1 MSPKTAPG
9 PTAWLRSRFA
19 TLRHYHRVAEVGEIA
34 RRYFAMNAFDGVLT
48 TLGVLVGS
56 YLGHAHSAH
65 QVVAVGLGAAVA
77 MGISGFYGSYLIER
91 AERDR
96 SLRELED
103 VTLSSLEDSDI
114 AAASTYATIVIA
126 CVDGVSP
133 FIAAALVLAP
143 FLVGFTSLH
152 SAYVA
157 GVVDRLRRALR
168 ARRVPRS
175 RLAPAPG
182 VVGHEAGGGR
192 RPVPGPER
200 APRLGPALRA
210 P

>member
-1 MSPKTAPG
+1 MTASG
-9 PTAWLRSRFA
+9 PAGWLRRKLA

-56 YLGHAHSAH
+56 SIAHVHSAR

-77 MGISGFYGSYLIER
+77 MGVSGFYGSYLIER

-114 AAASTYATIVIA
+114 AAASTYATVVIA
-126 CVDGVSP
+126 LVDGASP
-133 FIAAALVLAP
+133 FVAALLVLLPFLGGLMSMHTAYVTGVAVAFVELFLLGLFLGRVSRQRLVWSGVKLAAAGVLCLA
-143 FLVGFTSLH
+143 L
-152 SAYVA
+152 SALLDY
-157 GVVDRLRRALR
+157 GLR
-168 ARRVPRS
+168 
-175 RLAPAPG
+175 
-182 VVGHEAGGGR
+182 
-192 RPVPGPER
+192 
-200 APRLGPALRA
+200 
-210 P
+210 

>member
-1 MSPKTAPG
+1 VSPKTAPG

-65 QVVAVGLGAAVA
+65 QVVAVGLAAAVA

-133 FIAAALVLAP
+133 FAAAALVLAP
-143 FLVGFTSLH
+143 FLVGFTSLN
-152 SAYVA
+152 SAYIAGVAIAFVELFALGMFLGRVSRQRLVWSGMKLAVA
-157 GVVDRLRRALR
+157 GVLCLVLSALLDWGLR
-168 ARRVPRS
+168 
-175 RLAPAPG
+175 
-182 VVGHEAGGGR
+182 
-192 RPVPGPER
+192 
-200 APRLGPALRA
+200 
-210 P
+210 

>member
-1 MSPKTAPG
+1 MSPAIAPG
-9 PTAWLRSRFA
+9 ATGWLRDKIA

-56 YLGHAHSAH
+56 YIGRVHSAH
-65 QVVAVGLGAAVA
+65 QVIAVGLGAAVA

-96 SLRELED
+96 SLRELEN

-133 FIAAALVLAP
+133 FVAAALVLLP
-143 FLVGFTSLH
+143 FFFAGVISLNVAYVVGVTVAFVELFALGLFLGRVSRQRLIW
-152 SAYVA
+152 SGMKLAVA
-157 GVVDRLRRALR
+157 GVLCLALSALLDWGLR
-168 ARRVPRS
+168 
-175 RLAPAPG
+175 
-182 VVGHEAGGGR
+182 
-192 RPVPGPER
+192 
-200 APRLGPALRA
+200 
-210 P
+210 

>member
-1 MSPKTAPG
+1 MSPATAPG
-9 PTAWLRSRFA
+9 ATGWLRDKIA

-56 YLGHAHSAH
+56 YIGRVHSAH
-65 QVVAVGLGAAVA
+65 QVIAVGLGAAVA

-103 VTLSSLEDSDI
+103 VTLSSLGDSDI

-126 CVDGVSP
+126 FVDGVSP
-133 FIAAALVLAP
+133 FVAAALVLAP
-143 FLVGFTSLH
+143 FLVGFTSLN

-157 GVVDRLRRALR
+157 GVAIAFVELFALGVFLGRVSRQRLVWSGMKLAVAGVLCLVLSAL
-168 ARRVPRS
+168 
-175 RLAPAPG
+175 LDWG
-182 VVGHEAGGGR
+182 LH
-192 RPVPGPER
+192 
-200 APRLGPALRA
+200 
-210 P
+210 

>member
-1 MSPKTAPG
+1 MSPATAPG
-9 PTAWLRSRFA
+9 ATGWLRDKIA

-56 YLGHAHSAH
+56 YIGRVHSAH
-65 QVVAVGLGAAVA
+65 QVIAVGLGAAVA

-126 CVDGVSP
+126 CVDGISP
-133 FIAAALVLAP
+133 FVAAALVLLP
-143 FLVGFTSLH
+143 FFFGSVVSLNA
-152 SAYVA
+152 AYVSGVVIAFVELFALGLFLGRVSRQRLIWSGMKLAVA
-157 GVVDRLRRALR
+157 GVLCLALSALLDWGLR
-168 ARRVPRS
+168 
-175 RLAPAPG
+175 
-182 VVGHEAGGGR
+182 
-192 RPVPGPER
+192 
-200 APRLGPALRA
+200 
-210 P
+210 

>member
-1 MSPKTAPG
+1 MSPKTASG
-9 PTAWLRSRFA
+9 PAAWLGSRIE
-19 TLRHYHRVAEVGEIA
+19 TLRHYHRVAEVGKIA

-77 MGISGFYGSYLIER
+77 MGVSGFYGSYLIER

-133 FIAAALVLAP
+133 FIAAGLVLAP
-143 FLVGFTSLH
+143 FLVGFSNLH
-152 SAYVA
+152 SAYLAGVVIAFVELFALGVFLGRVSRQRLVWSGMKLAVA
-157 GVVDRLRRALR
+157 GVLCLVLSALLDYGLR
-168 ARRVPRS
+168 
-175 RLAPAPG
+175 
-182 VVGHEAGGGR
+182 
-192 RPVPGPER
+192 
-200 APRLGPALRA
+200 
-210 P
+210 

>member
-1 MSPKTAPG
+1 MSPQTASG
-9 PTAWLRSRFA
+9 LTGWLRGRFA

-56 YLGHAHSAH
+56 YIGHVHSAH

-77 MGISGFYGSYLIER
+77 MGVSGFYGSYLIER

-126 CVDGVSP
+126 ARRRRVAVRRRGAHADPVLPRPARAFTPPTSP
-133 FIAAALVLAP
+133 ASSSPSSSCSCWACSWAACRASGC
-143 FLVGFTSLH
+143 LVG
-152 SAYVA
+152 
-157 GVVDRLRRALR
+157 RQ
-168 ARRVPRS
+168 
-175 RLAPAPG
+175 
-182 VVGHEAGGGR
+182 AGGGR
-192 RPVPGPER
+192 RAVRWP
-200 APRLGPALRA
+200 
-210 P
+210 

>member
-1 MSPKTAPG
+1 VSPKTAPG
-9 PTAWLRSRFA
+9 PIAWLRSRFE
-19 TLRHYHRVAEVGEIA
+19 TLRHYHRVAEVGQIA

-56 YLGHAHSAH
+56 YVGHVHSAH

-77 MGISGFYGSYLIER
+77 MGVSGFYGSYLIER

-143 FLVGFTSLH
+143 FLVGSLSLH
-152 SAYVA
+152 SAYIAGMAIAFVELFALGVFLGRVSRQRLVWSGMKLAVA
-157 GVVDRLRRALR
+157 GVLCLVLSALLDYGLR
-168 ARRVPRS
+168 
-175 RLAPAPG
+175 
-182 VVGHEAGGGR
+182 
-192 RPVPGPER
+192 
-200 APRLGPALRA
+200 
-210 P
+210 

>member
-9 PTAWLRSRFA
+9 PIAWLRSRFE
-19 TLRHYHRVAEVGEIA
+19 TLRHYHRVAEVGQIA

-56 YLGHAHSAH
+56 YVGHVHSAH

-77 MGISGFYGSYLIER
+77 MGVSGFYGSYLIER

-143 FLVGFTSLH
+143 FLVGSLSLH
-152 SAYVA
+152 SAYIAGMAIAFVELFALGVFLGRVSRQRLVWSGMKLAVA
-157 GVVDRLRRALR
+157 GVLCLVLSALLDYGLR
-168 ARRVPRS
+168 
-175 RLAPAPG
+175 
-182 VVGHEAGGGR
+182 
-192 RPVPGPER
+192 
-200 APRLGPALRA
+200 
-210 P
+210 

>member
-1 MSPKTAPG
+1 MSPVTAPG
-9 PTAWLRSRFA
+9 ATGWLRDKLA

-56 YLGHAHSAH
+56 YIGRVHSAH
-65 QVVAVGLGAAVA
+65 QVIAVGLGAAVA

-133 FIAAALVLAP
+133 FVAAALVLLP
-143 FLVGFTSLH
+143 FFFGSVISLNAAYVVGVIVAFVELFALGLFLGRVSRQRLIW
-152 SAYVA
+152 SGMKLAVA
-157 GVVDRLRRALR
+157 GVLCLVLSALLDWGLR
-168 ARRVPRS
+168 
-175 RLAPAPG
+175 
-182 VVGHEAGGGR
+182 
-192 RPVPGPER
+192 
-200 APRLGPALRA
+200 
-210 P
+210 